1 MISGLHAQSFYTQ
14 GNEEMAEDQ
23 VAGKCDQDKTD
34 KESFV

>member
-1 MISGLHAQSFYTQ
+1 LYTQ
-14 GNEEMAEDQ
+14 RNEEMTKDQ